1 MGAPVPLHHLRY
13 GPGQPLCDE
22 HSKLVLTVPSVASMV
37 VVLSGDN
44 SLVWGVQSI
53 PILGSP
59 SISARSSPE
68 LVDIIDE
75 GILRV
80 ERVALPLLLHAP
92 PEEVCGGEP
101 GELPLGIELSEDDS
115 VYYHVWV
122 F

>member
-1 MGAPVPLHHLRY
+1 MFSM
-13 GPGQPLCDE
+13 
-22 HSKLVLTVPSVASMV
+22 SKTL
-37 VVLSGDN
+37 
-44 SLVWGVQSI
+44 
-53 PILGSP
+53 PIGGS
-59 SISARSSPE
+59 
-68 LVDIIDE
+68 DIIDK

>member
-1 MGAPVPLHHLRY
+1 MFSMSKTLPIGGSGTNSRFPFYLR
-13 GPGQPLCDE
+13 
-22 HSKLVLTVPSVASMV
+22 TI
-37 VVLSGDN
+37 LSG
-44 SLVWGVQSI
+44 I
-53 PILGSP
+53 
-59 SISARSSPE
+59 
-68 LVDIIDE
+68 VDIIDKS
-75 GILRV
+75 ILRV